1 MAKRSVKRKSVKR
14 KSVKCKSVK
23 RRSRKRVSKRRS
35 KRKRVSRKRKF
46 GGKATDCFTKL
57 KNSWNEYT
65 QKYKIPNTEKF
76 DVFSFKEVWVD
87 GQVQPG
93 VIDKEAMKVIND
105 PDTDLERIEMLLNI
119 MVLNWEC
126 MILRRKSD
134 IKYKRLNQVK
144 KVGKTLSNSLKRTK
158 SKPKLD
164 EVISEVDGDIQD
176 IQDSLLLTQK
186 QALITELLLKQP
198 QPRTIPPRPK
208 LNKPPPLPPRPNTK
222 LSRQLGVRTL
232 NSLPGMDSELTQEEW
247 ELL

>member
-1 MAKRSVKRKSVKR
+1 
-14 KSVKCKSVK
+14 
-23 RRSRKRVSKRRS
+23 
-35 KRKRVSRKRKF
+35 
-46 GGKATDCFTKL
+46 
-57 KNSWNEYT
+57 
-65 QKYKIPNTEKF
+65 
-76 DVFSFKEVWVD
+76 
-87 GQVQPG
+87 
-93 VIDKEAMKVIND
+93 
-105 PDTDLERIEMLLNI
+105 
-119 MVLNWEC
+119 

-222 LSRQLGVRTL
+222 TL
-232 NSLPGMDSELTQEEW
+232 NSLPGMDYELTQEEW